1 MLQMNIPKIGL
12 YRHFK
17 GSYYFLMNMLRSD
30 EEYPLVQY
38 VNVLHPELGYFCR
51 PYPEWNDDVS
61 SREDNVTGQ
70 IHRFELV
77 KDLDNSVKNI
87 STEQLIQELRNRED
101 SPLQDLDIKG
111 ISDLVFSRDYC
122 IGEEHEET
130 EDYPQG
136 VSVNEVF
143 DTKEEAFKYMNTH
156 AKNRRFK
163 IFRRVFIEE
172 TRL

>member
-87 STEQLIQELRNRED
+87 STELFAPDRYLEKIQYLYG
-101 SPLQDLDIKG
+101 PI
-111 ISDLVFSRDYC
+111 
-122 IGEEHEET
+122 
-130 EDYPQG
+130 
-136 VSVNEVF
+136 
-143 DTKEEAFKYMNTH
+143 
-156 AKNRRFK
+156 
-163 IFRRVFIEE
+163 
-172 TRL
+172 